1 MFFGVPHKGANIAAK
16 ASKFLSLL
24 GHVFNVNK
32 NNVQDLEP
40 KSQRFANISSE
51 FRSVQSEH
59 NIPVVSFFET
69 VKYNHTVGLVS
80 RTFILC
86 LRKLSRGHW
95 RLSIQF
101 GGLWNVV
108 YSQKDEAASLRAI
121 LQHARE
127 FTLLVVRLD
136 PAALT

>member
-95 RLSIQF
+95 RLSI
-101 GGLWNVV
+101 
-108 YSQKDEAASLRAI
+108 
-121 LQHARE
+121 
-127 FTLLVVRLD
+127 
-136 PAALT
+136 